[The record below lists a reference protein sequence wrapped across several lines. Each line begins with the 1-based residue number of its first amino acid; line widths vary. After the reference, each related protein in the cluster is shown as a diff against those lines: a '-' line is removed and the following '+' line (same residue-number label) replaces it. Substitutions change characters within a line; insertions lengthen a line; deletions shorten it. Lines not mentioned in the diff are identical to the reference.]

1 MRKKNRRTSILGASG
16 KRADGSRGSSCGMIA
31 LCNGEK
37 RRCPEP
43 PPEWMTCAPPQNRK
57 TLVPD
62 FAERHAKRLV
72 LGFVKN
78 AILKERDNEHQKMRR
93 NGFYQVRNTRR
104 RLLSVSRKF
113 PQVPMLPADDV
124 IDSGWG
130 NDNACHAFE
139 TGWKRHRLSRG
150 PCISQPNMK
159 NSL

>member
-104 RLLSVSRKF
+104 RLLQYQENFRKF
-113 PQVPMLPADDV
+113 LCCRQTTLSILDGAMTTPATLLRQAG
-124 IDSGWG
+124 SGTVYPV
-130 NDNACHAFE
+130 ALVSA
-139 TGWKRHRLSRG
+139 
-150 PCISQPNMK
+150 SQT
-159 NSL
+159 